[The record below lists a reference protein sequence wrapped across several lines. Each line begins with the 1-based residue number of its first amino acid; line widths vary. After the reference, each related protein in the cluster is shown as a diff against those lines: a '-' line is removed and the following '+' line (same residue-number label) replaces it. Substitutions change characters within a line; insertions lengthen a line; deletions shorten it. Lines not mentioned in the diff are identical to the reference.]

1 MSNYMSAYYSCSFG
15 CHPFLFVSFRLPDP
29 RVSCGGR
36 RLGGSGSRPSGTRAA
51 APRDDFQLRDSSR
64 LRSVSPSPTSEVGR
78 WWRFHFPAGASLCLL
93 FSFAV
98 VTPRH
103 ARHTGCDTGDLDDW
117 IRRQSGSGGSD
128 GDLAFVVVRFRFA
141 ATGPRC
147 LSRFFGQPAA
157 HGLYRHL
164 ADRGCNL
171 WLHVKLGCLC
181 MDPVIPHV
189 TSAHSTGAIV
199 STRAVIWHAAW
210 RFGANS

>member
-1 MSNYMSAYYSCSFG
+1 MSAYSALIRLASF
-15 CHPFLFVSFRLPDP
+15 SFRFFPA
-29 RVSCGGR
+29 
-36 RLGGSGSRPSGTRAA
+36 SGPTCVLWRAA
-51 APRDDFQLRDSSR
+51 IGRQQQPSVGPRRRATISSCAVRLCFGRSLRVRPLRWAGGGAFIFQ
-64 LRSVSPSPTSEVGR
+64 P
-78 WWRFHFPAGASLCLL
+78 GASLCLL